1 METGARVVL
10 GGFVAIVLLHWMSS
24 GPKTNNAAL
33 WLNYVFT
40 GRGGGVRQN
49 VSTTTTP
56 KGPVYV

>member
-1 METGARVVL
+1 METGARVIL

-24 GPKTNNAAL
+24 GPNTNNATT

-40 GRGGGVRQN
+40 GRGGGVRTRTSGTA
-49 VSTTTTP
+49 VP